1 MRLYISIVVIVF
13 EFALVLYIS
22 IISYPVTNDRNDSR
36 IQVQLS
42 SLDAN
47 CVYAVVAVFY
57 LKTSRIQRTI
67 TITRTITFKKHSSLG
82 LGYIRSVFACLRN
95 IMNPNSKPI
104 PGSFL
109 PMRNVPTRN
118 PRTNRVR
125 QQSLSKNVSI

>member
-22 IISYPVTNDRNDSR
+22 IISYPDSNDRNDSR

-67 TITRTITFKKHSSLG
+67 TRTITKTFKKHSSLG

-95 IMNPNSKPI
+95 PNSKPI

-109 PMRNVPTRN
+109 PMRNVPTRT

>member
-1 MRLYISIVVIVF
+1 MRLYITIVVIVF

-22 IISYPVTNDRNDSR
+22 IISYPDTNDRNDSR

-57 LKTSRIQRTI
+57 LKTSRIQS
-67 TITRTITFKKHSSLG
+67 TITRTFKKHSSLG

-95 IMNPNSKPI
+95 KKNPNSKPI
-104 PGSFL
+104 PGSL
-109 PMRNVPTRN
+109 YLHELHEPIE
-118 PRTNRVR
+118 
-125 QQSLSKNVSI
+125 SGSKV

>member
-22 IISYPVTNDRNDSR
+22 IISYPDTNDRNDSR

-67 TITRTITFKKHSSLG
+67 TRTFKKHSSLG

-95 IMNPNSKPI
+95 KKNPNSKPI